1 MIYNSLVKGSHTQGT
16 VGNGSGHED
25 QGSWGVLNDS
35 QMGLFVTTSEEIAEL
50 STGSI
55 QPCLDI
61 PDYRDLTESPHPI
74 VIQSPDACHCIDGW
88 NLIEKAQSE
97 GGSTVRCHV
106 FQIERHSETELAI
119 RKVAIRTKPLGG
131 TCAYAELVRN
141 TCRLFAI
148 LHEYADD
155 PVVFSHGGN
164 RRSTEFAD
172 KRENNIRSVLSER
185 LGKSQTTINKYL
197 QHGGY
202 VSEDAFNE
210 LIDAN
215 APKGFFEATQKEK
228 QRYASELTSQQT
240 ASGEII
246 RLVSAKILDWLQT
259 GQAQIVTEI
268 RPTEIAIEHQIP
280 ATQTPA
286 VQVESSP
293 ATRKSPE
300 FRPPDVTEPGTDDSA
315 GTEGDVRSQ
324 IRRIGSELIAVAD
337 NNEITTEQQIPI
349 LRDQIA
355 RLAAILQRLVFQT
368 TNEIEM
374 KEDKVDG

>member
-1 MIYNSLVKGSHTQGT
+1 MFYDSLVQGSHTQET
-16 VGNGSGHED
+16 VGNDSGAEN
-25 QGSWGVLNDS
+25 QSSPGVLNDS
-35 QMGLFVTTSEEIAEL
+35 QMALFVTTSEEIAEL
-50 STGSI
+50 PTASI
-55 QPCLDI
+55 QPCRNI
-61 PDYRDLTESPHPI
+61 PDYRDLTESPLPI
-74 VIQSPDACHCIDGW
+74 VIQSPDVCHCIDGW

-97 GGSTVRCHV
+97 GRSIVCCHV
-106 FQIERHSETELAI
+106 FQIERHSEIELAI

-148 LHEYADD
+148 LHESADD

-164 RRSTEFAD
+164 RRGAEFAD

-246 RLVSAKILDWLQT
+246 RLVSARMLDWLQP
-259 GQAQIVTEI
+259 GQTPIVTEI
-268 RPTEIAIEHQIP
+268 RSPESAIERQTHTI
-280 ATQTPA
+280 QTPT

-300 FRPPDVTEPGTDDSA
+300 FRPPEAIESGTDDSA
-315 GTEGDVRSQ
+315 DTEDDIRSQ
-324 IRRIGSELIAVAD
+324 IRRIGSELMTVAD
-337 NNEITTEQQIPI
+337 NDEASDEQQITI

-355 RLAAILQRLVFQT
+355 RLAAILQHLASRS

-374 KEDKVDG
+374 KEDKD